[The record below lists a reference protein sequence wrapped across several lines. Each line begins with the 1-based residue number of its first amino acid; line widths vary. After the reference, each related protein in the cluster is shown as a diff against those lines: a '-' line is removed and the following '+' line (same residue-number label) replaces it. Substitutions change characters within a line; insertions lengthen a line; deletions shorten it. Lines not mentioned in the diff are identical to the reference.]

1 MTRLLLDTTFLIDVE
16 RGETDL
22 EALVSDDDDVAIAAI
37 TAAELRVGAELA
49 NDKRRAGRR
58 AFVEAVLDTIPTL
71 PYDDAVAIDHAELL
85 VATRRSGTPRGAHD
99 LIIAATA
106 LTHGRTIVSADRS
119 AFADL
124 PDVLVA
130 DHRR

>member
-1 MTRLLLDTTFLIDVE
+1 MTRLLLDTTFLIDIE
-16 RGETDL
+16 RGDADL
-22 EALVSDDDDVAIAAI
+22 DAAVHDDDDVAIATI

-49 NDKRRAGRR
+49 TGKRRAKRR
-58 AFVEAVLDTIPTL
+58 AFVDAVLDTIPTL
-71 PYDDAVAIDHAELL
+71 GYDDAVAIDHAELL

-124 PDVLVA
+124 PNVRVA
-130 DHRR
+130 DHRS